1 MDNIK
6 EHTMGSCYIRIF
18 NIFCSQLKRN
28 LCIDSHTETNG
39 NCIIKFCTGNTRD
52 RAVIACSL
60 IFATKK
66 LSTMLYSEFTSIDS
80 TIGIAID
87 ARSGRIGFSS

>member
-39 NCIIKFCTGNTRD
+39 NCINKVLYRKYQRQSCHRLLTD
-52 RAVIACSL
+52 LCHKKAV
-60 IFATKK
+60 
-66 LSTMLYSEFTSIDS
+66 YDVVQ
-80 TIGIAID
+80 
-87 ARSGRIGFSS
+87 

>member
-39 NCIIKFCTGNTRD
+39 NCINKVLYRKDQRQSCHRLLTD
-52 RAVIACSL
+52 LCH
-60 IFATKK
+60 KK

>member
-39 NCIIKFCTGNTRD
+39 NCINKVLYRKYQ
-52 RAVIACSL
+52 RQSVIACSL
-60 IFATKK
+60 IFATK
-66 LSTMLYSEFTSIDS
+66 
-80 TIGIAID
+80 
-87 ARSGRIGFSS
+87 

>member
-18 NIFCSQLKRN
+18 NIFLLPAEKEICALIPTPKPMATA
-28 LCIDSHTETNG
+28 L
-39 NCIIKFCTGNTRD
+39 IKFCTGKTRD

-60 IFATKK
+60 IFATKSC
-66 LSTMLYSEFTSIDS
+66 LRCCTVNSP
-80 TIGIAID
+80 A
-87 ARSGRIGFSS
+87 